1 MLAFLTDLMQP
12 FLVRMCGGKDQL
24 KLRHSKRL
32 KISFEDLQIQ
42 TLRWSFCGKASTIFT
57 KKLRLRWLTG
67 LIVNDWV
74 FLLIEI
80 SCEKS

>member
-42 TLRWSFCGKASTIFT
+42 TSKMEFLRKGVNYFH
-57 KKLRLRWLTG
+57 KKTP
-67 LIVNDWV
+67 
-74 FLLIEI
+74 
-80 SCEKS
+80 S